1 MILADVKL
9 TLIQRCLCGSLFLH
23 SAAVGI
29 TALAGFTLHR
39 AAWQNDDDPF
49 TLTLIAAP
57 LPAAESAQPNQL
69 AVAPAPIQ
77 PAVLDPLEIKPA
89 EPPAPVVI
97 AAEPPLPAAPQ
108 SPAIAMAPPRLPVAS
123 IARPDSPANAHGD
136 GSAARPGRDAVTITG
151 QPGVQAKPNYL
162 KNPEPLYPAVARR
175 RGQEGL
181 VVMTV
186 KVTAA
191 GRAANV
197 ELKESSGFAL
207 LDDTALEAV
216 RRWEFEPARVGS
228 RAVEAEI
235 EVPVR
240 FKLSR

>member
-1 MILADVKL
+1 LADVKL
-9 TLIQRCLCGSLFLH
+9 TLIQRCLCGSLCLH

-29 TALAGFTLHR
+29 AALAGFTLHR
-39 AAWQNDDDPF
+39 AAWRHDDDPF

-57 LPAAESAQPNQL
+57 LPAAEGAQPNRT

-77 PAVLDPLEIKPA
+77 PAVLDPIEIKPA

-97 AAEPPLPAAPQ
+97 AAEPPLPTTPQ
-108 SPAIAMAPPRLPVAS
+108 SPAIAMAPPPLPVAL
-123 IARPDSPANAHGD
+123 IAGPDLPANAHGD
-136 GSAARPGRDAVTITG
+136 GSSARPERDAATTTG

-162 KNPEPLYPAVARR
+162 KNPEPPYPALARR

-197 ELKESSGFAL
+197 DLKESSGFTL

-240 FKLSR
+240 FKLR